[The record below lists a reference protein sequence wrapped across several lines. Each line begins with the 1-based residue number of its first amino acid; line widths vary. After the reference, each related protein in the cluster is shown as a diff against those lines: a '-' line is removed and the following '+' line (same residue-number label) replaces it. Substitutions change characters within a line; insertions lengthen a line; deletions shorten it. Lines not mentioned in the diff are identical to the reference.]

1 MAERLAEARDVLEP
15 QLDAEGFERGKPVE
29 QGMVSA

>member
-29 QGMVSA
+29 Q